1 MVPGPGKLTMRF
13 DPKDGGEA
21 QEYTIFEFQGAGV
34 AMGMY
39 NTEVR
44 LFSKESRISY
54 SGNFPLL
61 TVVLGHF
68 YTARTANAAAWQCV
82 VPPSAWQG

>member
-1 MVPGPGKLTMRF
+1 MRF

-44 LFSKESRISY
+44 VDANSLKELPEVRMH
-54 SGNFPLL
+54 GNF
-61 TVVLGHF
+61 G
-68 YTARTANAAAWQCV
+68 
-82 VPPSAWQG
+82 